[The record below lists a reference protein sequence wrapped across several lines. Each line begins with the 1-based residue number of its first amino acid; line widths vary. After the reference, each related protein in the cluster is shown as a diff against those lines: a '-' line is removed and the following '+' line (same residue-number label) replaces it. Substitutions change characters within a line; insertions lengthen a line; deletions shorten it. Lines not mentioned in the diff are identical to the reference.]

1 MIPNFGI
8 CNKLVAT
15 ASLGISGKA
24 SAILVRVLL
33 GFAQR
38 FSPITGEVVSGV
50 DLVVVVLGLL
60 TVGAK
65 LIGRCSSFCIFSEKD
80 KKRYFNIEYIAS
92 KENSKKRTVKQTEKI
107 IKNLFIFVSNIV
119 NFMILKNWKFY
130 LSKQSSISRQNQPN
144 ANNKNGKIF

>member
-1 MIPNFGI
+1 MNCEKHLTITITNIILFSVI
-8 CNKLVAT
+8 LAT
-15 ASLGISGKA
+15 AG
-24 SAILVRVLL
+24 
-33 GFAQR
+33 
-38 FSPITGEVVSGV
+38 
-50 DLVVVVLGLL
+50 
-60 TVGAK
+60 
-65 LIGRCSSFCIFSEKD
+65 C
-80 KKRYFNIEYIAS
+80 S